1 MVSRTHD
8 ERCSESLG
16 GPESRRITA
25 TEEERMNI
33 DALKRDDPG
42 LADLVASEWQRR
54 QETLDLI
61 ASENLCP
68 ASVREAVGSILTD
81 KYAEGYPGNRWYGGC
96 DVVDAVEQLA
106 IDRGK
111 DLFGADH
118 INVQPH
124 SGSQANMAV
133 YFAALEPGATVLSMD
148 LSHGGHLTHG
158 KKANFSGRL
167 FHIAHYGVSP
177 ETEQIDYDVVAD
189 LARQVKPAMIIGG
202 ASSYPRQVDSARL
215 AQIAGEVGALL
226 MIDMAHF
233 AGLVAGGVHP
243 DPVPVSDFVT
253 GTTHKTLRGPRG
265 GFVLCKKAYAEAID
279 RTVFPGLQGGP
290 LMHVIAG
297 KAASFAL
304 AMTDA
309 FKAYQARIV
318 ANARAMAE
326 EMASLGYRLVSGGTD
341 THLFLV
347 DLTPLGLTGGTAQQW
362 LGGAGIVLNK
372 NVIPFDKRPAADP
385 SGIRIGTPSMTTRG
399 AREDDVRQVARWI
412 DQVLKADDPPA
423 AAAAMRDDV
432 LEFCRS
438 HPIPD

>member
-177 ETEQIDYDVVAD
+177 ETEQIDYDAVAD